1 MHTNHLGN
9 VTALGD
15 TTGGLVTGSAAR
27 YNLFGNYRTTPTTDA
42 IALCSFGVREQV
54 VSVCE

>member
-1 MHTNHLGN
+1 MAALYSMHTNHLGN

-42 IALCSFGVREQV
+42 EGDSPLLI
-54 VSVCE
+54 